1 MDRSTAILAGAGLGA
16 GLMYLLDPD
25 AGRRRRALTRDRL
38 VRATHVA
45 GHAAGAA
52 GRDLAHRASGAAA
65 RIRGRVKHEPVD
77 DTVLVERVRARL
89 GHLVSHPG
97 ALEVHASEGIVTITG
112 PVLRDE
118 VSRLLRGIGQV
129 NGVQDVVDR
138 LDVHEEPGNVP
149 ALQGGRASRER
160 TRLSPS
166 SPAMRAI
173 AGTAGAAAAAYGAA
187 HGRTSGFLAAAAGL
201 GLIARAVVRPAAG
214 RRGGEP
220 QPISGAAART
230 H

>member
-1 MDRSTAILAGAGLGA
+1 MVKSTAILAGAGLGA

-38 VRATHVA
+38 IRATHVA

-52 GRDLAHRASGAAA
+52 GRDLAHRASGAVA
-65 RIRGRVKHEPVD
+65 RIRGRAKKHERVD

-97 ALEVHASEGIVTITG
+97 ALEVHASEGVVTLTG

-129 NGVQDVVDR
+129 NGVQDVIDR
-138 LDVHEEPGNVP
+138 LDVHDEPGNVP
-149 ALQGGRASRER
+149 ALQGGRVTRER
-160 TRLSPS
+160 PLLSPS

-187 HGRTSGFLAAAAGL
+187 HGRTSGLLTAAAGL
-201 GLIARAVVRPAAG
+201 GLIARAVRPATG

-220 QPISGAAART
+220 QPMSGAPAPAP
-230 H
+230 

>member
-25 AGRRRRALTRDRL
+25 TGRRRRALTRDRL
-38 VRATHVA
+38 VHATHVA

-52 GRDLAHRASGAAA
+52 GRDLAHRAAGAAA
-65 RIRGRVKHEPVD
+65 RIRGRVKHEEVD

-97 ALEVHASEGIVTITG
+97 ALEVHASEGVVTVTG

-129 NGVQDVVDR
+129 NGVRDVIER
-138 LDVHEEPGNVP
+138 LDVHDEPGNVP
-149 ALQGGRASRER
+149 ALQGGRIARER
-160 TRLSPS
+160 PLLGPS

-173 AGTAGAAAAAYGAA
+173 TGTAGAAAAAYGAA
-187 HGRTSGFLAAAAGL
+187 HGRTTGFLTAAAGL
-201 GLIARAVVRPAAG
+201 GLIARAVARPAAG
-214 RRGGEP
+214 RRGGQP
-220 QPISGAAART
+220 QPMSDPAAPAR
-230 H
+230 